1 MDGLLIKGIGG
12 FYYVETENGCYEC
25 KARGVF
31 RKNDIVPTVGDKVRL
46 RVISEEKKIGNLEEI
61 YPRKNQML
69 RPSIANVDHFMIVAP
84 AKSPDFDTFFV
95 DKLLVFCELYHISP
109 FLVINKSDLDSGEVY
124 GNIYEKIGYPVI
136 YASAHTGEGLSQ
148 IEETIRGGINVFA
161 GFSGA
166 GKSSILNLL
175 VKDANLLTGEISK
188 LTRGRHTTRHSELFL
203 IAPDTYVAD
212 TPGFS
217 SLEIDFA
224 ISNLDWMFPEFR
236 ELSCQFK
243 GCSHTKEKGCGV
255 IEQVQLGKIAPSR
268 YESYCAIY
276 EKIKDIKPWHKK
288 TKGVSQ

>member
-1 MDGLLIKGIGG
+1 MDGLITKGIGG
-12 FYYVETENGCYEC
+12 FYYVETTQGCYEC

-31 RKNDIVPTVGDKVRL
+31 RKNEIVPTVGD
-46 RVISEEKKIGNLEEI
+46 RVNIRVVSEEKKIGNLEEI
-61 YPRKNQML
+61 YPRKNL
-69 RPSIANVDHFMIVAP
+69 LIRPAIANVDHFIIVAP

-95 DKLLVFCELYHISP
+95 DKLLVFCELYDITP
-109 FLVINKSDLDSGEVY
+109 LIVINKNDLDSGKEY
-124 GNIYEKIGYPVI
+124 GKIYENIGYSVI
-136 YASAHTGEGLSQ
+136 YASTLTNDGITEIKEA
-148 IEETIRGGINVFA
+148 IRGGINVFA

-166 GKSSILNLL
+166 GKSSILNQLI
-175 VKDANLLTGEISK
+175 KDATLKTGEISK

-203 IAPDTYVAD
+203 ISDDTYVAD

-224 ISNLDWMFPEFR
+224 IPDLDWMFPEFR

-255 IEQVQLGKIAPSR
+255 ISMVTAGKIAPSR
-268 YESYCAIY
+268 YQSYLNIY

-288 TKGVSQ
+288 